1 MPTPMPAADVLDREF
16 LEIRAKLL
24 QVAAS
29 FDRIDRGDGTVEGDP
44 RLALF
49 HEAIEVLLSEHT
61 NRAEEIQLIFS
72 RQYDDRWQT
81 NLGVTAPQ

>member
-1 MPTPMPAADVLDREF
+1 MPTPMPAAGVLDREF

-49 HEAIEVLLSEHT
+49 HKAIEVLLSEHT

>member
-1 MPTPMPAADVLDREF
+1 MPAAGVLDREF

-29 FDRIDRGDGTVEGDP
+29 FDRIDRGAGSVEGDP

-49 HEAIEVLLSEHT
+49 HEAMEMLLSERT
-61 NRAEEIQLIFS
+61 NRAEEMQLIFS
-72 RQYDDRWQT
+72 RQYDDSWQA
-81 NLGVTAPQ
+81 NLGVAPPT

>member
-1 MPTPMPAADVLDREF
+1 MPTPMPAAGVLDREF

-29 FDRIDRGDGTVEGDP
+29 FDRIDRGAGSVEGDP

-49 HEAIEVLLSEHT
+49 REAMEMLLSERP
-61 NRAEEIQLIFS
+61 NRAEEMQLIFS
-72 RQYDDRWQT
+72 RQYDDSWQA
-81 NLGVTAPQ
+81 NLGVAQPT